1 MTPAPHLARGLG
13 WVVVTI
19 LCWVPLF
26 PIAKRALPIVDA
38 FAMGS
43 IRYVIGGALFVGLLV
58 AVEGRRALRYD
69 GRFLQAVV
77 LGIIGITGFNALVWY
92 GLTLTLPE
100 HAAIIM
106 GIQTPLIAL
115 GVWVTRGVRPAG
127 FTLAC
132 TAIVFGGV
140 VLVVTRGDPAHAFE
154 GGALIG
160 DLLVFLGALAWV
172 TYTLASA
179 RFSGWSPIRFTVLTC
194 LPGAFGLLAVNAIA
208 IAAGVAVVPSPQALG
223 SIGWQILYFAVGTV
237 VLGVLGFN
245 FSVKYLGPLNTMLM
259 LNLVP
264 VGVFV
269 IEAALGRSF
278 AAAEI
283 VGASL
288 VVGALVAN
296 NLYLRRVAAKR

>member
-26 PIAKRALPIVDA
+26 PVAKRALPFVDA
-38 FAMGS
+38 FAMGT
-43 IRYVIGGALFVGLLV
+43 IRYAIGGALFVVLLV
-58 AVEGRRALRYD
+58 ALEGRQALRYE
-69 GRFLQAVV
+69 GRFVQGAV
-77 LGIIGITGFNALVWY
+77 LGIIGITGFNVLVWY
-92 GLTLTLPE
+92 GLTFTRPE

-115 GVWVTRGVRPAG
+115 GVWLTRGVRPAG

-132 TAIVFGGV
+132 TAIAFCGV
-140 VLVVTRGDPAHAFE
+140 LLVVTRGDPVHAFE
-154 GGALIG
+154 GGALVG
-160 DLLVFLGALAWV
+160 DLLVFLGALAWI

-179 RFSGWSPIRFTVLTC
+179 GFSGWSPIRFTVLTV
-194 LPGAFGLLAVNAIA
+194 LPGAVGLLTVNAIA
-208 IAAGVAVVPSPQALG
+208 IGAGIAAMPSAEALG
-223 SIGWQILYFAVGTV
+223 AVAWQIVYFAIGTV

-278 AAAEI
+278 ALAEI

-288 VVGALVAN
+288 VISALVAN
-296 NLYLRRVAAKR
+296 NLYLRRASKR